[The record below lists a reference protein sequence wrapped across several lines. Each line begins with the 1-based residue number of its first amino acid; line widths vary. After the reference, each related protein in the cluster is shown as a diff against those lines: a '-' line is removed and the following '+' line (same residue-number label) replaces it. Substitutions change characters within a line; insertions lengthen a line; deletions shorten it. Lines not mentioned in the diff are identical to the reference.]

1 MPDTPSVPPPSS
13 PPASA
18 PAAKPPTLPS
28 KKGLFLTILGLGLFL
43 LLMVFFFII
52 VLLLQNPEN
61 NPILGALGVEPTQF
75 KLLLNFFIGLVL
87 GFLSLISLIVFL
99 VGLFRRFTAAPVE
112 TDKRKSGL
120 IMAGVSFLLLVFF
133 VFVWIML
140 YFYVSQLS
148 FGTQGEAVILTDPPD
163 TLNLTAPV
171 SINFTAREIEK
182 LYEGREGVVS
192 YAWDLDGDKKFDDGN
207 GRDIQFSYET
217 RGNADGKILTAVKI
231 SLGTGKEV
239 MVEKL
244 VTIANVLP
252 KISVS
257 YSPQVLEIPVEVTFN
272 AGKSKDLDGNIISYE
287 WDFDEDQVTDAKG
300 VEVKRQF
307 TEAKQVT
314 VVLTVTDN
322 NGEKAKENILLDLK
336 PPKEKKAIITVRPGV
351 KGQVPFKVSLDGT
364 SSFIEERIQ
373 RYEWDF
379 GDGSSPTDGRTVT
392 HEYTKSGEYTVKLVV
407 EGESGKRFEGME
419 KLIVGRSKTP
429 PTAVIGIKGE
439 TITNNIFSGKIPL
452 KLQLTAEKSFDLD
465 GKVIEYRWDLNH
477 DDVPDVFGKEAEK
490 GIVVAGTE
498 EISLIVVDDDDLTA
512 KTTLTIKAIS
522 TGLAVDLRAVPV
534 TGPVPLTVDFDAS
547 SSRAEAGSI
556 ISYTWNFGDKT
567 SELIGS
573 AKQSHQFLEV
583 GEYTVTVTVLT
594 DKGKR
599 DSKTILIV
607 VREIELQADFS
618 MNPKT
623 AKAGEKVF
631 FDASASQ
638 GEITRYYFE
647 FGDGQISR
655 VVKPEHIY
663 ERAGTYTAVLEV
675 YDRKGRVSRKE
686 VKVGVE

>member
-1 MPDTPSVPPPSS
+1 MPDTPSVTPPPPAPGVT
-13 PPASA
+13 PP
-18 PAAKPPTLPS
+18 KLPS

-52 VLLLQNPEN
+52 VLLLQNPQD
-61 NPILGALGVEPTQF
+61 NPILGALGIEPTQF

-87 GFLSLISLIVFL
+87 GFLSLVSLIVFL
-99 VGLFRRFTAAPVE
+99 VGLFRRFTAAPAE
-112 TDKRKSGL
+112 TDKKKSGL
-120 IMAGVSFLLLVFF
+120 IMAGISLVLLIFF

-148 FGTQGEAVILTDPPD
+148 FGTQGEAVILTDPTD
-163 TLNLTAPV
+163 TLNLTAPI

-207 GRDIQFSYET
+207 GRDIQFTYET
-217 RGNADGKILTAVKI
+217 RGNTEGKYLTAVKI

-239 MVEKL
+239 IVEKL
-244 VTIANVLP
+244 ITIANVLP

-257 YSPQVLEIPVEVTFN
+257 YTPQVLEIPVEVSFD
-272 AGKSKDLDGNIISYE
+272 ASKSEDPDGNIISYE
-287 WDFDEDQVTDAKG
+287 WDFDEDHVIDAKG
-300 VEVKRQF
+300 VEAKRQF
-307 TEAKQVT
+307 TEAKPVT

-322 NGEKAKENILLDLK
+322 NGAKTSQNIVLDLK

-364 SSFIEERIQ
+364 SSSIDERI
-373 RYEWDF
+373 RGYEWDF
-379 GDGSSPTDGRTVT
+379 GDGSAPADGRTVT
-392 HEYTKSGEYTVKLVV
+392 HEYAKAGEYTVKLVV
-407 EGESGKRFEGME
+407 EGESGKRFEGTE
-419 KLIVGRSKTP
+419 KIIVGRSKTP
-429 PTAVIGIKGE
+429 PTAVISIKGE
-439 TITNNIFSGKIPL
+439 TITNNKFTGKIPL
-452 KLQLTAEKSFDLD
+452 KLQLTAEKSFDPD

-490 GIVVAGTE
+490 SIVEAGTQ

-512 KTTLTIKAIS
+512 KATVTIQAIS
-522 TGLAVDLRAVPV
+522 TGLAVDLKAVPV
-534 TGPVPLTVDFDAS
+534 TGPVPMTVDFDAS

-567 SELIGS
+567 PELIGS

-599 DSKTILIV
+599 DSKEILIV
-607 VREIELQADFS
+607 VRDIELQADFS
-618 MNPKT
+618 LNPKT
-623 AKAGEKVF
+623 PKAGEKVF

-663 ERAGTYTAVLEV
+663 ERAGSYTVALEI

-686 VKVGVE
+686 MKVGVE

>member
-1 MPDTPSVPPPSS
+1 
-13 PPASA
+13 
-18 PAAKPPTLPS
+18 
-28 KKGLFLTILGLGLFL
+28 
-43 LLMVFFFII
+43 MVFFFII

-99 VGLFRRFTAAPVE
+99 VGLFRRFTAAPAE
-112 TDKRKSGL
+112 ADKKKSGL

-148 FGTQGEAVILTDPPD
+148 FGTQGEAVILTDPVD

-207 GRDIQFSYET
+207 GRDIQYNYET
-217 RGNADGKILTAVKI
+217 RGNADGKYLTAVKI

-239 MVEKL
+239 IVEKL
-244 VTIANVLP
+244 ITIANVLP
-252 KISVS
+252 KISLN
-257 YSPQVLEIPVEVTFN
+257 YSPQILEIPVEVTFDASN
-272 AGKSKDLDGNIISYE
+272 SKDSDGNIIAYE
-287 WDFDEDQVTDAKG
+287 WDFDEDQLIDAKG
-300 VEVKRQF
+300 ERVKRQF
-307 TEAKQVT
+307 TEAKVVT
-314 VVLTVTDN
+314 IVLTVTDN
-322 NGEKAKENILLDLK
+322 NGEKVKENLVLDLK
-336 PPKEKKAIITVRPGV
+336 PPKEKRAIITVRPGI

-364 SSFIEERIQ
+364 NSAIEERIQ

-392 HEYTKSGEYTVKLVV
+392 HEYTKAGEYTVKLVV
-407 EGESGKRFEGME
+407 EGESGKRFEGTE
-419 KLIVGRSKTP
+419 KIIVGRAKTP
-429 PTAVIGIKGE
+429 PTAVISIKGE
-439 TITNNIFSGKIPL
+439 TITNNKFSGKIPL
-452 KLQLTAEKSFDLD
+452 KLSLSGEKSFDLD

-490 GIVVAGTE
+490 SIVVAGTE
-498 EISLIVVDDDDLTA
+498 EISMIVVDDDDLTA
-512 KTTLTIKAIS
+512 KALLKIEAIS
-522 TGLAVDLRAVPV
+522 TGLAVDLRADPV
-534 TGPVPLTVDFDAS
+534 TGPVPMTVDFDAS

-567 SELIGS
+567 PELIGS
-573 AKQSHQFLEV
+573 AKQSHLFLEV

-599 DSKTILIV
+599 DSKEILIV
-607 VREIELQADFS
+607 VREIELQADFTL
-618 MNPKT
+618 NPILP
-623 AKAGEKVF
+623 KAGEKVF
-631 FDASASQ
+631 FDASASH

-686 VKVGVE
+686 MKVAVE